1 LSTFEVEQEKQT
13 MGDGV
18 NSKEDFAIDFKCRV
32 N

>member
-13 MGDGV
+13 MDHGV
-18 NSKEDFAIDFKCRV
+18 NSVLDFAIDFQYRV

>member
-13 MGDGV
+13 MDHGV
-18 NSKEDFAIDFKCRV
+18 NSEVDFAIDFKDSV

>member
-13 MGDGV
+13 MGHGV
-18 NSKEDFAIDFKCRV
+18 NSEQDFAIDFNYRV